1 MTPNKHRKK
10 GRGRPRKRRVAKFAD
25 SVSEYCAR
33 TGKSRATAFR
43 EMAAGLLKYAQIAP
57 GFPRQIPHSEYRRLG
72 FDVPLDDSNG
82 DSQHTA

>member
-1 MTPNKHRKK
+1 MTPHKAQKK
-10 GRGRPRKRRVAKFAD
+10 RRGRPRRRRTAKFAD

-43 EMAAGLLKYAQIAP
+43 EMAAGLLKYAQSAP
-57 GFPRQIPHSEYRRLG
+57 GFPRRIPFSEYRRLG

-82 DSQHTA
+82 DNEQIA